1 MTRIEQMKASYLPH
15 IKAAVDRH
23 NQMLVS
29 KLKILLFCIGDP
41 EMYTDRVVMLQSMG
55 DDVGI
60 EVEFLSLP
68 DTLTQDQME
77 DHIWMMQLNR
87 YNGVVIWDY
96 TLKYDIDELRQLIML
111 PKDVE
116 GVRAESA
123 FEDCR
128 VEAIVGLLPEIDW
141 RGKPVIVDGANEDLN
156 HAVVNALIDFGANV
170 IAFPNVAS
178 DDEMFFSY
186 MLDMADLFIKLDG
199 SYNNNAIMVGAEFV
213 PTYDFLTAHSIALLQ
228 NMAHMFI
235 EGDDEE
241 ENEDETL

>member
-141 RGKPVIVDGANEDLN
+141 RGKLVIVDGANEDLN

-170 IAFPNVAS
+170 ITFQHAVGDDGTLYDRMNELS
-178 DDEMFFSY
+178 DLCIE
-186 MLDMADLFIKLDG
+186 LDG
-199 SYNNNAIMVGAEFV
+199 DYDNNVILIGPEYV

-241 ENEDETL
+241 ENEDATI

>member
-156 HAVVNALIDFGANV
+156 HAVVNALIDFGAHV
-170 IAFPNVAS
+170 IALPNATS

-199 SYNNNAIMVGAEFV
+199 SYDNNAIMVGAEFV
-213 PTYDFLTAHSIALLQ
+213 STYDFLTAHSIALLQ